1 MLRQID
7 ARSWPTA
14 DSARIRSEVPRGLS
28 SEQLVADVEPIV
40 AAVRERGLAAAI
52 EYSLKFDGVAA
63 DPVRVTNEAISNAL
77 ENCDAEVVAALQTAI
92 ARVTK
97 VHESQMSAARDIET
111 NNGGRVT
118 NRWVPIERVGL
129 YVPAGGAIYP
139 SSVVM
144 NAVPA
149 QIAGVK
155 SIAVAS
161 PPQRDNNSLPHPLV
175 LATCALLGIDEV
187 YAIGGAQAIALLAFG
202 DETIEPVDLITG
214 PGNAYVAGAK
224 RLVNGVVG
232 IDSEAGPT
240 EITIVADDAANARVI
255 AADLIAQAEHDPA
268 SAAVLIT
275 NSASLIEKVN
285 DQLGELARD
294 AKHQERVKTA
304 LTGTQSAA
312 VLTES
317 IEQSLALADAYA
329 SEHLHLH
336 TKNAKA
342 QARDI
347 NHAGAIFIGESSPV
361 ALGDYLAGSNHVL
374 PTGAT
379 ARFASGISVF
389 TFLRLITEVDFTADE
404 LAALSDKIQTL
415 ARTED
420 LPAHADSIAAR
431 ESIAP

>member
-1 MLRQID
+1 LTDTQVL
-7 ARSWPTA
+7 A
-14 DSARIRSEVPRGLS
+14 E
-28 SEQLVADVEPIV
+28 VEPIV
-40 AAVRERGLAAAI
+40 AAVRERGLAAAR
-52 EYSLKFDGVAA
+52 EYSLEFDGIAA
-63 DPVRVTNEAISNAL
+63 DPIRVSREAISSAL
-77 ENCDAEVVAALQTAI
+77 SNCDADVVAALKTAI
-92 ARVTK
+92 ERVKK
-97 VHESQMSAARDIET
+97 VHESQMSAVLDIET
-111 NNGGRVT
+111 MNGGRVI

-161 PPQRDNNSLPHPLV
+161 PPQRDNNGLPHSLV

-202 DETIEPVDLITG
+202 SAGQIEPVDLITG

-240 EITIVADDAANARVI
+240 EITIVADSAANARLI
-255 AADLIAQAEHDPA
+255 AADLVAQAEHDPA

-275 NSASLIEKVN
+275 DSVELIQKVN
-285 DQLGELARD
+285 EELDDLVRTT
-294 AKHQERVKTA
+294 KHQERINTA
-304 LTGTQSAA
+304 LTGEQSAA
-312 VLTES
+312 VLTNS
-317 IEQSLALADAYA
+317 VEQSLALADAYA

-336 TKNAKA
+336 TQNAKP
-342 QARDI
+342 QARAI
-347 NHAGAIFIGESSPV
+347 SHAGAIFIGESSPV

-374 PTGAT
+374 PTGGT

-404 LAALSDKIQTL
+404 LAALSDQIQTL

-431 ESIAP
+431 ESIGP